1 MVPAGRRYALLL
13 EYDGTD
19 FAGSQLQR
27 GARTVQGEVEEAARR
42 FSGTLVRVAF
52 AGRTDSGVHA
62 AGQVAALTLPGT
74 HSPETVR
81 DALNHYLTEDVAV
94 RAAGLAGERFD
105 PRREALGRVYRYR
118 LVDGRPRSPLGRRW
132 AWERR
137 ATLDGCAMAE
147 ATALWPRE
155 PTDWAAYAG
164 PVPAGYPTVRT
175 LRRCE
180 VRRRGVGRLDVTVE
194 ADGFLPRQVRRMVGV
209 LERVGS
215 GREAIGSPAALLGA
229 GAGSAGPTA
238 PARGLE
244 LLRVRYAP
252 ETVDWEPGIPDG
264 GDRGAGMCD
273 DDD

>member
-1 MVPAGRRYALLL
+1 
-13 EYDGTD
+13 
-19 FAGSQLQR
+19 
-27 GARTVQGEVEEAARR
+27 
-42 FSGTLVRVAF
+42 
-52 AGRTDSGVHA
+52 
-62 AGQVAALTLPGT
+62 
-74 HSPETVR
+74 
-81 DALNHYLTEDVAV
+81 
-94 RAAGLAGERFD
+94 
-105 PRREALGRVYRYR
+105 
-118 LVDGRPRSPLGRRW
+118 
-132 AWERR
+132 
-137 ATLDGCAMAE
+137 MAE